1 MDEEYKWLPTGEAAI
16 TEMLG
21 AIKNATQS
29 IRLEM
34 YMFRAGSLADE
45 FRDALRQAR
54 KRGVSVRV
62 LIDAIGSA
70 YLTDHFWHTCRE
82 IGVEVRWFNPIS
94 LHQIFI
100 RDHRKLFVCD
110 DSVAMVGGCNIA
122 NEYRGDGIK
131 AGWRDLGLLVRGTL
145 VRELAAAFDEMFS
158 CADFKHKPFT
168 RLRKSR
174 RQKTVT
180 VPEARLLLGAPG
192 RNNIIKRS
200 LLADLQNAG
209 EVSIITPY
217 FVPPWK
223 IRMQLRRL
231 ARKGAKVRLILP
243 GKSDLTVMRMA
254 AQSFYRRFLRA
265 GVSVYEYQPQILHAK
280 LFIIDDAVY
289 AGSANLDARS
299 LNINYEL
306 LIRSTQPRLV
316 SEAREIFDSFLNQ
329 SKQIEATSWRR
340 SRTFLNRVKAR
351 IARFL
356 VARLDSFFARRQLRW
371 WKISLK
377 KVKAA
382 EKHKTVGSQP

>member
-1 MDEEYKWLPTGEAAI
+1 
-16 TEMLG
+16 
-21 AIKNATQS
+21 
-29 IRLEM
+29 
-34 YMFRAGSLADE
+34 
-45 FRDALRQAR
+45 
-54 KRGVSVRV
+54 
-62 LIDAIGSA
+62 
-70 YLTDHFWHTCRE
+70 
-82 IGVEVRWFNPIS
+82 
-94 LHQIFI
+94 
-100 RDHRKLFVCD
+100 
-110 DSVAMVGGCNIA
+110 
-122 NEYRGDGIK
+122 
-131 AGWRDLGLLVRGTL
+131 

-168 RLRKSR
+168 RLRKSP
-174 RQKTVT
+174 RQKTVA
-180 VPEARLLLGAPG
+180 VPEVRLLLGAPG

-200 LLADLQNAG
+200 LLADLQNAR

-316 SEAREIFDSFLNQ
+316 GEAREIFDSFLNQ